1 MESDQ
6 ITKKKKSKKQ
16 WRLIRQSTE
25 PSNLGTYEYQ
35 GEAKE
40 DNDGRWIE
48 LPDILLEE
56 ILSLIIPKYRHEA
69 SQVCRRWYYTFYA
82 TRVWETFTLLERT
95 LTKRTYSMY
104 KGWTREL
111 CGRKAQVCFLR
122 VGSLFKR
129 IVITPLSDFYN
140 LYEFLRVLN
149 CFFVFYDHFP
159 MPLLHTFE
167 FTFACEVREIS
178 GVSIYGTGGQI
189 LDILKAVVSNMQ
201 HLKHLQ
207 LNDLLLDVNE
217 VSGLVEAVLS
227 SNKDCLQTFE
237 LLNCSKVPYPIPEL
251 AQFTVLR
258 KLTISAQHLDDEVL
272 LMIGGIGLAHL
283 SIVQDPYTCDA
294 EPVSSEA
301 WKLVKEMAPKFRVT
315 LEIRGALRKT
325 HLIQPYAPVSRIKS
339 FSPYSILTPEFANKL
354 VMYYHKTMEVFD
366 QRRLPRVHGS
376 RSFHDRSDS
385 SFVLLLRRCPR
396 MHTLIIRERIST
408 ATLLLL
414 MTVGKNLKH
423 VLVRRNALI
432 KKSDWPKADD
442 WSPEFYQ
449 WLKTKSRSYDDVSE
463 EVSKI
468 LGYPWR
474 PLRDE
479 EFKFM

>member
-6 ITKKKKSKKQ
+6 IVKPNKSSKK

-25 PSNLGTYEYQ
+25 PSNGSAYEY
-35 GEAKE
+35 E
-40 DNDGRWIE
+40 DADLDEMYGRWIE
-48 LPDILLEE
+48 LPDMLLEE
-56 ILSLIIPKYRHEA
+56 ILALIIPKYRHEA
-69 SQVCRRWYYTFYA
+69 SQVCRRWHQTFYA

-95 LTKRTYSMY
+95 LTKKTYSMY

-167 FTFACEVREIS
+167 FTFACEIRELT

-189 LDILKAVVSNMQ
+189 LDILKAVVGNMKN
-201 HLKHLQ
+201 LKHLK

-217 VSGLVEAVLS
+217 VAGLVEAVLS
-227 SNKDCLQTFE
+227 SSRDCLRTFE
-237 LLNCSKVPYPIPEL
+237 LLNCSKIPHPIPEL
-251 AQFTVLR
+251 AQFTNLSR
-258 KLTISAQHLDDEVL
+258 LTVSAQHLDEESL

-283 SIVQDPYTCDA
+283 SIVQDPYTCEA
-294 EPVSSEA
+294 EPVSSDA
-301 WKLVKEMAPKFRVT
+301 WKLVKEMAPKLRVT
-315 LEIRGALRKT
+315 LEIRGSLRKT
-325 HLIQPYAPVSRIKS
+325 HIIQPYAPVSRIKS
-339 FSPYSILTPEFANKL
+339 SSPYSTLTPEFANKL

-366 QRRLPRVHGS
+366 QRRLPRLHGS

-385 SFVLLLRRCPR
+385 SFVFLLRRCPR
-396 MHTLIIRERIST
+396 IHTLIIRERIST

-414 MTVGKNLKH
+414 MTIGKNLKN

-449 WLKTKSRSYDDVSE
+449 WLKTKSRSYDDVSA